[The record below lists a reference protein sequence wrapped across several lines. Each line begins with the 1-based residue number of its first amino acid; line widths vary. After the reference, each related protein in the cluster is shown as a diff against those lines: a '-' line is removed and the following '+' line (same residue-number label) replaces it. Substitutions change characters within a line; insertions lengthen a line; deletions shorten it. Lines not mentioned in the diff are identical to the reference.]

1 MTTMGPSG
9 QVAIGTP
16 AFMAPEQ
23 LAAERV
29 TAAADM
35 WSWAV
40 TMVFAGT
47 GGLPFRG
54 ESLTATA
61 FAILHSEP
69 AVGRYIAAKESS
81 TTAPRR
87 RCHPLGTRPAGIVT
101 GSARGAEPA
110 DACPA
115 AWPGRPCAPLLAC
128 ARTPPA
134 RSAPGRAHRPGV
146 TGAARHDC
154 GLGPSPCL

>member
-1 MTTMGPSG
+1 MVHRDFKPGNVLLGPDGPVLIDFGLAAVPGMTTMGPSG
-9 QVAIGTP
+9 QVAMGTP

-47 GGLPFRG
+47 GELPFKG
-54 ESLTATA
+54 ESLTAAA

-69 AVGRYIAAKESS
+69 EWAGFPNHWARWSTAASTRTQPPGR
-81 TTAPRR
+81 
-87 RCHPLGTRPAGIVT
+87 RPAPC
-101 GSARGAEPA
+101 SASWWPPERG
-110 DACPA
+110 
-115 AWPGRPCAPLLAC
+115 
-128 ARTPPA
+128 
-134 RSAPGRAHRPGV
+134 
-146 TGAARHDC
+146 
-154 GLGPSPCL
+154 